1 MSTGVANEEY
11 FEELVVFIILGTLLL
26 CTKLYVCCIT
36 AGAFNQAR
44 DISTRSDTLSQVR
57 SAAPV
62 PHYRLQVAQPTGQI
76 TNVREARCVQLN
88 EINQILPLAEMHDS
102 ASQTYNFPHKFAV
115 VNL

>member
-36 AGAFNQAR
+36 GGALNQAR

-57 SAAPV
+57 SAAPA
-62 PHYRLQVAQPTGQI
+62 PHYRLQVVQPTGPI
-76 TNVREARCVQLN
+76 TNVREARCVQLT
-88 EINQILPLAEMHDS
+88 EGNQVLPLAVMHDN
-102 ASQTYNFPHKFAV
+102 ASQTYSFPHKFTV

>member
-11 FEELVVFIILGTLLL
+11 FEELVVCIILGTLLL

-36 AGAFNQAR
+36 GGAP
-44 DISTRSDTLSQVR
+44 
-57 SAAPV
+57 APN
-62 PHYRLQVAQPTGQI
+62 YRLQVAQPGPI

-88 EINQILPLAEMHDS
+88 EGNQILPLAVMHDN